1 MQSQFVGFNTLK
13 QSVSMT
19 QVLDRYG
26 LLERLKRSGDN
37 LSGVCPVHHGHNPGQ
52 FRVSISKNCWI
63 CFGDCGVGGSI
74 IDFVARM
81 EGNEVNDASANSAV
95 AEANPAVFGNADA
108 ELAWIVSVMNGTNS
122 REVVTAPL

>member
-52 FRVSISKNCWI
+52 FRVSISKTAG
-63 CFGDCGVGGSI
+63 FALATVGLEAVSLTSLP
-74 IDFVARM
+74 
-81 EGNEVNDASANSAV
+81 EWKASACAKPGCAFISV
-95 AEANPAVFGNADA
+95 PHVPAEPFS
-108 ELAWIVSVMNGTNS
+108 I
-122 REVVTAPL
+122 